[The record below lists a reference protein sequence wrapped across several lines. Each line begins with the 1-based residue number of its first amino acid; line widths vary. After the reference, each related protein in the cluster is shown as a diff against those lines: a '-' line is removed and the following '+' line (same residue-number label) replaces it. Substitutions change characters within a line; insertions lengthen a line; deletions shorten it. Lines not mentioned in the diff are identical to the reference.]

1 VQQILCPNDTHCWF
15 ETRRALEVAEYGG
28 ALLGLAAASQV
39 AERNYESRWNIS
51 VIGQKRLS
59 RPYIR
64 SLTKLARTH
73 DRRRS
78 FAPGSFGI
86 VGPAPATGAGIEQ
99 S

>member
-59 RPYIR
+59 RPHIR
-64 SLTKLARTH
+64 SLTKLAR
-73 DRRRS
+73 RRRMNFEDGDRS
-78 FAPGSFGI
+78 RRGGSEAA
-86 VGPAPATGAGIEQ
+86 VGGATA
-99 S
+99 SRR